1 MKKRVLKTFARLL
14 IIAVGLYAILAVLA
28 MFFEEKFIFFPDT
41 YPTGNWTLPSGAE
54 DVFITTSDKVE
65 LHAWWIPNE
74 KASHTFL
81 WLHGNAGNIT
91 HRKYI
96 LEHLKT
102 LGINILML
110 DYRGYGRSE
119 GIPSEKGLYTDAE
132 AAHDFLVNTKNIS
145 PRSIIVFA
153 QSLGTPVGAELM
165 LRREC
170 GGAIL
175 EAPFTSAKE
184 MAMKIIPIPLGWAI
198 KSEFDTLSK
207 IKKINKP
214 ILIVHGTADSV
225 VPFEHGKRV
234 FESANAPKTFIEL
247 PNIGHNDQW
256 ENANKKYLES
266 IITFLKLLN

>member
-1 MKKRVLKTFARLL
+1 MKKRVFKTFARLL
-14 IIAVGLYAILAVLA
+14 IIAMGLYAILVVLA
-28 MFFEEKFIFFPDT
+28 MFFEEKFIFFPDK
-41 YPTGNWTLPSGAE
+41 YPAGNWALPSGAE
-54 DVFITTSDKVE
+54 DVYITTSDKLE

-74 KASHTFL
+74 KATHTFL

-96 LEHLKT
+96 LEQLRT
-102 LGINILML
+102 LDINILML

-119 GIPSEKGLYTDAE
+119 GVPSEKGLYTDAE
-132 AAHDFLVNTKNIS
+132 AVHDFLVSIKNIP
-145 PRSIIVFA
+145 PRNIIVFA

-175 EAPFTSAKE
+175 EAPFTNAKE

-214 ILIVHGTADSV
+214 ILIVHGTADDI
-225 VPFEHGKRV
+225 VPFEHGKRI
-234 FESANAPKTFIEL
+234 FESANPPKTFVEL

-256 ENANKKYLES
+256 ENANKKYLDS
-266 IITFLKLLN
+266 IKTFLASLN

>member
-1 MKKRVLKTFARLL
+1 MKKRVLKIFTRLL
-14 IIAVGLYAILAVLA
+14 IIAIGLYAILGVLA

-74 KASHTFL
+74 KALYTFL

-96 LEHLKT
+96 LEQLRT
-102 LGINILML
+102 LDINILML

-175 EAPFTSAKE
+175 EAPFTSAKD
-184 MAMKIIPIPLGWAI
+184 MAMKIIPIPIGWAI

-214 ILIVHGTADSV
+214 ILIVHGTADNV

-234 FESANAPKTFIEL
+234 FESANEPKTFVEL

-256 ENANKKYLES
+256 ENANREYLES
-266 IITFLKLLN
+266 IMTFLEMLN